1 MDNFDDFKPMDFDNK
16 DTRDQLREKR
26 LEREKRF
33 PKGLLILGTFWIFN
47 IISLLLVILMPSYEG
62 TTPQV
67 LSIISLVGV
76 FGTGVLAPVK
86 QLHVVAGAVGAIFN
100 GLALGYAS
108 QCKIRESDNYE
119 IQYLYL
125 AALCNIISG
134 TVAHEYFLSK
144 EQIKHIY
151 NAYKESDFNRATYAG
166 IYAAVFVVL
175 MLVHFIF
182 NSMKQYNLIPRAEWQ
197 GTSCD
202 SGYPISSLL
211 HVLVFGILWFS
222 ADKNRNKNS
231 DNFYR
236 MINFP
241 LLHTAC
247 IVSSFGMAFSWFFSD
262 IVIFVMVQYWVVT
275 AHGRV
280 FKN

>member
-1 MDNFDDFKPMDFDNK
+1 MEEFDDFKQMDFDNK

-26 LEREKRF
+26 RKRNERF
-33 PKGLLILGTFWIFN
+33 PDGLYILGAFWVFN
-47 IISLLLVILMPSYEG
+47 IIALSFVILSYEG

-86 QLHVVAGAVGAIFN
+86 QLHVVSGAVGAIFN

-119 IQYLYL
+119 IEYLYL
-125 AALCNIISG
+125 AAICNIVSG
-134 TVAHEYFLSK
+134 TVAHEYFLSN
-144 EQIKHIY
+144 EQIQHIY
-151 NAYKESDFNRATYAG
+151 KKERNAGTYTVIFFVLWIVHIIFDSMDQYG
-166 IYAAVFVVL
+166 I
-175 MLVHFIF
+175 
-182 NSMKQYNLIPRAEWQ
+182 IPRADWQ
-197 GTSCD
+197 GTTCD

-211 HVLVFGILWFS
+211 HFFVFGILWL
-222 ADKNRNKNS
+222 S
-231 DNFYR
+231 DSSDFYR

-241 LLHTAC
+241 FLHTAC

-262 IVIFVMVQYWVVT
+262 IVIFVMVQYWVVS
-275 AHGRV
+275 AHERV